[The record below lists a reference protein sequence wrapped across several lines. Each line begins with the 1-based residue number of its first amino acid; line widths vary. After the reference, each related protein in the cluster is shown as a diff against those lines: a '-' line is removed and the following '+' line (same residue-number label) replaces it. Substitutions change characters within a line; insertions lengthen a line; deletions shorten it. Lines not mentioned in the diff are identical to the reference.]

1 MFLIFLVLPQ
11 VVYIGSNQSVSY
23 KTQHGEM
30 YAGNTKCVVH
40 FKVSFF
46 NSENSVFLYFV
57 HRRGVPVHFWWCL
70 AQSLTY
76 TIQKQS
82 ARAKAEIFSLLER
95 KGLKPFSLVHLSSVV
110 CFLIYKMPPANVIC
124 L

>member
-1 MFLIFLVLPQ
+1 MLLIFLVLPQ

-46 NSENSVFLYFV
+46 SSENSVFFV
-57 HRRGVPVHFWWCL
+57 FCSQKVSPCPSLMVFCSKFDIDHPKAKCLVKGGDFLALGKKRFEISFTYVH
-70 AQSLTY
+70 
-76 TIQKQS
+76 K
-82 ARAKAEIFSLLER
+82 
-95 KGLKPFSLVHLSSVV
+95 
-110 CFLIYKMPPANVIC
+110 
-124 L
+124 